1 MLSTVLGGA
10 NFILHAAGWL
20 EGGLCTGY
28 EKLVMDADR
37 LGAYQV
43 MLGGLSLDDNALARD
58 AYAEVEPAGHFL
70 GCAHTMANYE
80 TAYYDALLSDSNNV
94 EQWEE
99 EGGKDMAQR
108 AYERWNQLIKD
119 CPESTLDPGKDEELR
134 AYVEHRKS
142 VIPDAWY

>member
-1 MLSTVLGGA
+1 VLGGA

-43 MLGGLSLDDNALARD
+43 MLGGLPMDDNALARD

-70 GCAHTMANYE
+70 GCSHTMANYE
-80 TAYYDALLSDSNNV
+80 TAYYEALLSDSNNV

-99 EGGKDMAQR
+99 DGSKDMERR
-108 AYERWNQLIKD
+108 AYERWNQLLRD
-119 CPESTLDPGKDEELR
+119 CPAPTLDQAKDEALC
-134 AYVEHRKS
+134 AYIEQRKNE
-142 VIPDAWY
+142 IPDAWY